1 MYEEMCRCSS
11 LFTKFG
17 GHPMAAG
24 LSLPEEN
31 IDAFREQ
38 MNRNCPLTVEQLQPK
53 VHIDVPMPV
62 DYVTN
67 ALVEEFHILAP
78 FGKDNPKPVFAD
90 RNLRISRMWVVGKNQ
105 NLYWQD
111 KREKQA
117 DSGHPYS
124 MEQLTFEENP
134 YINITEYTQIAML
147 TMEVAILK
155 VLEAKGLKAEMAAGL
170 SLGEYGALAAAGV
183 MELPDLFR
191 IIRMRGIYMQEAYP
205 EGGAMAAILGLDGD
219 TVAKICGQT
228 AKETGKVVSVANY
241 NCPGQIVITGEADAV
256 AAASEALKEAGAKRC
271 IPLKVSGPF
280 HSALL
285 KTAGEQLAEELKSV
299 KLSTPWIPYVSNVT
313 ADYVTD
319 ASQVAGLLKQ
329 QVSSPVHF
337 TQSVERMIA
346 DGVDTFIEIG
356 PGKTL
361 SSFVRKIDR
370 NVKVYNIEKPEDL
383 DRVMEELA
391 C

>member
-1 MYEEMCRCSS
+1 MSKIAF
-11 LFTKFG
+11 LFPGQGSQYIGMGK
-17 GHPMAAG
+17 
-24 LSLPEEN
+24 
-31 IDAFREQ
+31 
-38 MNRNCPLTVEQLQPK
+38 
-53 VHIDVPMPV
+53 
-62 DYVTN
+62 
-67 ALVEEFHILAP
+67 EFHDTYPEAQAVWKLAD
-78 FGKDNPKPVFAD
+78 KV
-90 RNLRISRMWVVGKNQ
+90 LQ

-134 YINITEYTQIAML
+134 YINVTEYTQIAML

-205 EGGAMAAILGLDGD
+205 EGGAMAA
-219 TVAKICGQT
+219 V
-228 AKETGKVVSVANY
+228 
-241 NCPGQIVITGEADAV
+241 
-256 AAASEALKEAGAKRC
+256 
-271 IPLKVSGPF
+271 
-280 HSALL
+280 
-285 KTAGEQLAEELKSV
+285 LAEELKSV

-319 ASQVAGLLKQ
+319 VSQIAELLKQ
-329 QVSSPVHF
+329 QVSSPVQF
-337 TQSVERMIA
+337 TQSIEHMIA

-361 SSFVRKIDR
+361 TSFVRKIDR